1 MTRTHGTGEQVSAHH
16 PKCVTRDEQGK
27 SGASPA
33 SRCLVLD
40 GRGTRRLGTGTGTI
54 PDHSRMKPVEL
65 EGLTLSQ
72 LSALS
77 LLEISEM
84 SELEPG
90 EPTSASSNFLLRPA
104 LAIASIW
111 PRFAWRAGGRQGG
124 CALPPAFRSQPPE
137 LPAGSPHTC
146 RQGKKL

>member
-1 MTRTHGTGEQVSAHH
+1 MLDGKGTRTGTV
-16 PKCVTRDEQGK
+16 
-27 SGASPA
+27 
-33 SRCLVLD
+33 
-40 GRGTRRLGTGTGTI
+40 
-54 PDHSRMKPVEL
+54 PDHSRMKPAEL

-77 LLEISEM
+77 LLEISS

-111 PRFAWRAGGRQGG
+111 PRFAWRAGGRRGG
-124 CALPPAFRSQPPE
+124 VALPPALRCRPPV
-137 LPAGSPHTC
+137 LPAGSPRPC
-146 RQGKKL
+146 GQGEKP

>member
-1 MTRTHGTGEQVSAHH
+1 MTS
-16 PKCVTRDEQGK
+16 
-27 SGASPA
+27 
-33 SRCLVLD
+33 
-40 GRGTRRLGTGTGTI
+40 

-77 LLEISEM
+77 LLEISS

-90 EPTSASSNFLLRPA
+90 EPTSASSHFLLRPA

-111 PRFAWRAGGRQGG
+111 PWFAWRAGHRSSGRAHRG
-124 CALPPAFRSQPPE
+124 PAEKARSCNGVSVK
-137 LPAGSPHTC
+137 AGYHS
-146 RQGKKL
+146 G